1 MMAKPI
7 NQPLYSAKKLSCDAP
22 IPNVA
27 NIPANIG
34 SPQQLITPNKASNGD
49 ITLAIISTKLF
60 LTCPFLFYFRKPTSC
75 IIGYFY

>member
-49 ITLAIISTKLF
+49 ITLAIIDQIVPDLPI
-60 LTCPFLFYFRKPTSC
+60 LILL
-75 IIGYFY
+75 

>member
-7 NQPLYSAKKLSCDAP
+7 NQPLYSAKKLSCDAS
-22 IPNVA
+22 IHNVA

-49 ITLAIISTKLF
+49 ITLAIIDQIVPDLPI
-60 LTCPFLFYFRKPTSC
+60 LILL
-75 IIGYFY
+75 

>member
-1 MMAKPI
+1 MAKPI

-27 NIPANIG
+27 NIG

-49 ITLAIISTKLF
+49 ITLAIIDQIVPDLPI
-60 LTCPFLFYFRKPTSC
+60 LILL
-75 IIGYFY
+75 